1 MTVDGVQELDGA
13 RLWRM
18 VERMAAK
25 VAERRDELTELDQPI
40 GDGDHGINLHRGFQA
55 VLAKRDQLAGQ
66 APGAMLKGLAMTLL
80 STVGGASGPLY
91 GTFFLRMA
99 TAVGDAPTVDA
110 ATLVTAFEAG
120 LAGVKE
126 RGKAEP
132 GDKTMVDAWTPAVAA
147 MRERLAA
154 GGGVAEVLAAGADA
168 AEAGAEGT
176 RPLVARRG
184 RAAYLGERSA
194 GHQDPGAT
202 SSALILRAMSEVAAE
217 EGDA

>member
-1 MTVDGVQELDGA
+1 
-13 RLWRM
+13 M
-18 VERMAAK
+18 VERMAAR
-25 VAERRDELTELDQPI
+25 VAERRAELTELDQPI

-55 VLAKRDQLAGQ
+55 VLAKREALSGQ
-66 APGAMLKGLAMTLL
+66 APGAILKGVAMTLL

-99 TAVGDAPTVDA
+99 AAAGDAPSLDA
-110 ATLVTAFEAG
+110 AGLVRAFEAG

-154 GGGVAEVLAAGADA
+154 GGGLAEVLAAGAAA
-168 AEAGAEGT
+168 AEAGAQAT
-176 RPLVARRG
+176 RPMVARRG
-184 RAAYLGERSA
+184 RASYLGERSA

-202 SSALILRAMSEVAAE
+202 SSAIILRAMSEVAAE
-217 EGDA
+217 APAS